1 MKAKARKARPAN
13 ATHPAADK
21 AADPA
26 NGSRR
31 PRGRAPAGVPV
42 PPEALPIVCRTAA
55 GLDCGATEHYVA
67 VPADCVPPGEAAVRC
82 FSAFTFGLES
92 MVDWL
97 KRCGVSTVAIES
109 TGVYWIALFQ
119 KLEEAGLRPLLV
131 NAREVKHVP
140 GRKTDVKDCQWLQ
153 KLHSFGLLS
162 ASFRPEDLICRL
174 RSLQRHRD
182 NMIATAASEIQH
194 IQKALQQMNLHLHHV
209 VSDVNG
215 VSGLR
220 ILDAILEGERDP
232 KVLSKLRDH
241 RVRKS
246 TVAEMEAALV
256 GDYRAEHLFV
266 LRQSLEAYRFYQGQI
281 ERCDQEAEGI
291 LQQLAERPQPPVES
305 KPPAKPLANERA
317 SEPAPAQVKTP
328 PKRKRRPQRNEPRID
343 FQDYL
348 VRICGGVDLCQVIG
362 LNILT
367 VLTILSETG
376 ADMSRWRNE
385 KAFCSWLGLCPG
397 NKKSGGKIL
406 SSRTRKV
413 VNRAATAFR
422 LAAQSLGRTETCL
435 GLFYRRK
442 KAHLGAPQAT
452 TATARK
458 LACIVYA
465 MLKHRKAYHPP
476 DPMA

>member
-1 MKAKARKARPAN
+1 
-13 ATHPAADK
+13 
-21 AADPA
+21 
-26 NGSRR
+26 
-31 PRGRAPAGVPV
+31 
-42 PPEALPIVCRTAA
+42 
-55 GLDCGATEHYVA
+55 
-67 VPADCVPPGEAAVRC
+67 
-82 FSAFTFGLES
+82 
-92 MVDWL
+92 
-97 KRCGVSTVAIES
+97 
-109 TGVYWIALFQ
+109 
-119 KLEEAGLRPLLV
+119 
-131 NAREVKHVP
+131 
-140 GRKTDVKDCQWLQ
+140 
-153 KLHSFGLLS
+153 
-162 ASFRPEDLICRL
+162 
-174 RSLQRHRD
+174 
-182 NMIATAASEIQH
+182 
-194 IQKALQQMNLHLHHV
+194 MNLHHA

-266 LRQSLEAYRFYQGQI
+266 LRQSLEAYRFYQAQI
-281 ERCDQEAEGI
+281 ERCDQEAEG
-291 LQQLAERPQPPVES
+291 LLRQLAERPQPPLEP
-305 KPPAKPLANERA
+305 KPSTKPLANEQA

-328 PKRKRRPQRNEPRID
+328 PKRKRRPQRNEPKID

-367 VLTILSETG
+367 VLTILSEIGT
-376 ADMSRWRNE
+376 DMSRWRNE
-385 KAFCSWLGLCPG
+385 KAFCSSG

-435 GLFYRRK
+435 GLFHRRK
-442 KAHLGAPQAT
+442 KAHLGAPMAT
-452 TATARK
+452 TATAEAAAPGTNGGRLLGEPRK
-458 LACIVYA
+458 LACIVYH
-465 MLKHRKAYHPP
+465 MLKHREAYHPP
-476 DPMA
+476 DPIAYQEKLDRRRLTHLRKQAASLGFELTRPEAVAV